1 MQEEINGI
9 LLSSAKK
16 KLNNSVSPSHTVMI
30 VLTVRIVLAVINV
43 LGVKIALVVTIV
55 GIVETVLTVN
65 AVQNVMI
72 VKVVWSVVDVK
83 SALIAVSVKITLM
96 VMVKEEHISLVA
108 MSTKQSKEPV
118 KLNKELK
125 MYKRSLKTNTE
136 YIRTLQGHLSE
147 SIFYLNT
154 LKNLADNGV
163 LGVDAEFNVDGSKLL
178 NDSLKTI
185 QDVYKKLY
193 GSKVYENI
201 IDWD

>member
-1 MQEEINGI
+1 
-9 LLSSAKK
+9 
-16 KLNNSVSPSHTVMI
+16 
-30 VLTVRIVLAVINV
+30 
-43 LGVKIALVVTIV
+43 
-55 GIVETVLTVN
+55 
-65 AVQNVMI
+65 
-72 VKVVWSVVDVK
+72 
-83 SALIAVSVKITLM
+83 
-96 VMVKEEHISLVA
+96 MVKEGHISLIV
-108 MSTKQSKEPV
+108 MITKQSKEPV

-125 MYKRSLKTNTE
+125 MYARSLKTNTE

-163 LGVDAEFNVDGSKLL
+163 LGDDIEFNIDGSKLL

-185 QDVYKKLY
+185 QEVYKKLY